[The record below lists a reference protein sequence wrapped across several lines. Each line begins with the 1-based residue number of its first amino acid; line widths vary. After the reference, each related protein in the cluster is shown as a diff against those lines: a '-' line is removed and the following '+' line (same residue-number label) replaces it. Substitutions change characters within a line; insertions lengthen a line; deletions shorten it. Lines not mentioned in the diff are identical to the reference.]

1 MHKTTP
7 DCHTGIGAALLTR
20 FFEKPESLLRRLRH
34 GLDCAGPGNQQFRT
48 RVAFRKI
55 GMIEPIEFP
64 GVRD

>member
-1 MHKTTP
+1 
-7 DCHTGIGAALLTR
+7 LLTR